1 MKHFWQY
8 LLGMVLLLS
17 ATDGQ
22 AQNNENNIDARKR
35 AVDYFH
41 LESVSLQEQERYDE
55 AFEMLE
61 YCRSLDSTSTAIQ
74 YFLAPYYS
82 ILGKDSI
89 ACDMLED
96 IVRQAPANEDYN
108 DALVNQYARTG
119 NWKAA
124 IDVYE
129 RIVGS
134 AHSKSEIY
142 KALYA
147 LYYNDDNFDKALETL
162 EKIEHLEGKSTEFT
176 AKRLQLFL
184 RLNRHDEMIA
194 IIEQAIAE
202 NPDDSRFMT
211 FLGDIYT
218 MIEKYGLAEETY
230 MKVLEKYPDD
240 ALTLGSL
247 VDLYA
252 KTEDD
257 ESFCNAIETLIKCEK
272 VETETRMQ
280 NLVNYILY
288 KETSDSAYIEPFFQE
303 LLRLPFDQLEL
314 HMSYAD
320 YLEYKQATPEVLI
333 PVYEK
338 IVELDSENI
347 SAIIKLLQFS
357 IDADDKDAVFK
368 YASEALLYL
377 PQVLELYFYK
387 GLSLYMSGGKLESID
402 IYKEGLAKRDTDT
415 DPGVVA
421 AMFTVI
427 GDTYHELGMTKECYE
442 AYDSALMYDP
452 YKLDVLNNYS
462 YFLSLEN
469 RDLQRA
475 LEMSGKTISAEPDNQ
490 TYLDTYAWILF
501 KLKRYEE
508 AKAYAEKI
516 LSLDEELSYE
526 VLHHIGDI
534 FAKCGNIEKAVF
546 YWEKAA
552 EAGDDTKLL
561 DKKIKKG
568 KIYNEKKR

>member
-1 MKHFWQY
+1 MKLFWQY
-8 LLGMVLLLS
+8 LLCISLLLP
-17 ATDGQ
+17 ATAGV
-22 AQNNENNIDARKR
+22 AQEIGNNIDARKR

-61 YCRSLDSTSTAIQ
+61 YCYSLDSASTAIK

-89 ACDMLED
+89 ACGMLEE
-96 IVRQAPANEDYN
+96 IVRRDPANEEYN

-147 LYYNDDNFDKALETL
+147 LYYNDDNFGKALETL
-162 EKIEHLEGKSTEFT
+162 DKIESLEGKSTELT
-176 AKRLQLFL
+176 AKRLQLYL
-184 RLNRHDEMIA
+184 LQNRHDEMIA

-211 FLGDIYT
+211 FLGDAYT
-218 MIEKYGLAEETY
+218 MIEEYGLAEDTY
-230 MKVLEKYPDD
+230 NKVLAKYPDD
-240 ALTLGSL
+240 APTLGSL
-247 VDLYA
+247 VNLYA
-252 KTEDD
+252 KTENDVA
-257 ESFCNAIETLIKCEK
+257 FCNTIERLIKCEK
-272 VETETRMQ
+272 VETETRIE

-288 KETSDSAYIEPFFQE
+288 KEAGDSTYIKPFFME
-303 LLRLPFDQLEL
+303 LLQLPFDQLEL
-314 HMSYAD
+314 HVAYAD
-320 YLEYKQATPEVLI
+320 YLEYKKVALDELI

-347 SAIIKLLQFS
+347 TAIIKLLQFS
-357 IDADDKDAVFK
+357 IEADDKDAVFK

-377 PQVLELYFYK
+377 PQMPELYFYK
-387 GLSLYMSGGKLESID
+387 GFSVYMNGGKQESIE
-402 IYKEGLAKRDTDT
+402 IYKEGLAKRGSDTEPDI
-415 DPGVVA
+415 VA
-421 AMFTVI
+421 AMFTAI
-427 GDTYHELGMTKECYE
+427 GDTYHELEMRKECYE
-442 AYDSALMYDP
+442 AYDSALAYNP

-462 YFLSLEN
+462 YFLALEN
-469 RDLQRA
+469 KELQKA

-490 TYLDTYAWILF
+490 TFLDTYAWILF

-516 LSLDEELSYE
+516 ISLDEELSYE

-534 FAKCGNIEKAVF
+534 FAKCGDIEKAVI
-546 YWEKAA
+546 YWEKALI
-552 EAGDDTKLL
+552 AGDDTKKLY
-561 DKKIKKG
+561 KKIKKG

>member
-8 LLGMVLLLS
+8 LLGLVLLLS

-134 AHSKSEIY
+134 THSKSEIY

-516 LSLDEELSYE
+516 LSLDGELSYE

>member
-1 MKHFWQY
+1 MKHIWQY
-8 LLGMVLLLS
+8 LLGLVLLLS

-89 ACDMLED
+89 ACDMLEE
-96 IVRQAPANEDYN
+96 IVRQDPANEDYN

-124 IDVYE
+124 IAVYE
-129 RIVGS
+129 KIVGS

-147 LYYNDDNFDKALETL
+147 LYYNDDNFGKALETL
-162 EKIEHLEGKSTEFT
+162 DKIESLEGKSTELT

-184 RLNRHDEMIA
+184 HLNRHDEMIA

-218 MIEKYGLAEETY
+218 MIEKYGFAEETY

-247 VDLYA
+247 VNLYA

-272 VETETRMQ
+272 VDSETRIQ

-288 KETSDSAYIEPFFQE
+288 KEVNDSTYIEPFFQE
-303 LLRLPFDQLEL
+303 LLKLPFDQLEL
-314 HMSYAD
+314 HISYAD
-320 YLEYKQATPEVLI
+320 YLEYKQATPEKLI

-347 SAIIKLLQFS
+347 AAIIKLLQFS
-357 IDADDKDAVFK
+357 IEADDKDAVFR

-377 PQVLELYFYK
+377 PQMPELYFYK
-387 GLSLYMSGGKLESID
+387 GLSLYMSGSKQESID
-402 IYKEGLAKRDTDT
+402 IYKEGLAKRDADT
-415 DPGVVA
+415 DPAIVA
-421 AMFTVI
+421 AIFTAV

-442 AYDSALMYDP
+442 AYDSALVYDP

-469 RDLQRA
+469 RDLLRA

-516 LSLDEELSYE
+516 LSLDVELSYE

-546 YWEKAA
+546 YWEKAL

>member
-8 LLGMVLLLS
+8 LLGLVLLLS

>member
-1 MKHFWQY
+1 MKHIWQY
-8 LLGMVLLLS
+8 LLGLVLLLS

-89 ACDMLED
+89 ACDMLEE
-96 IVRQAPANEDYN
+96 IVRQDPANEDYN

-124 IDVYE
+124 IAVYE
-129 RIVGS
+129 KIVGS

-147 LYYNDDNFDKALETL
+147 LYYNDDNFGKALETL
-162 EKIEHLEGKSTEFT
+162 DKIESLEGKSTELT

-184 RLNRHDEMIA
+184 HLNRHGEMIA

-218 MIEKYGLAEETY
+218 MIEKYGFAEETY

-247 VDLYA
+247 VNLYA

-272 VETETRMQ
+272 VDSETRIQ

-288 KETSDSAYIEPFFQE
+288 KEVNDSTYIEPFFQE
-303 LLRLPFDQLEL
+303 LLKLPFDQLEL
-314 HMSYAD
+314 HISYAD
-320 YLEYKQATPEVLI
+320 YLEYKQATPEKLI

-347 SAIIKLLQFS
+347 AAIIKLLQFS
-357 IDADDKDAVFK
+357 IEAEDKDAVFR

-377 PQVLELYFYK
+377 PQMPELYFYK
-387 GLSLYMSGGKLESID
+387 GLSLYMSGGKQESID
-402 IYKEGLAKRDTDT
+402 IYKEGLAKRDADT
-415 DPGVVA
+415 DPAIVA
-421 AMFTVI
+421 AIFTAV

-442 AYDSALMYDP
+442 AYDSALVYDP

-469 RDLQRA
+469 RDLLRA

-516 LSLDEELSYE
+516 LSLDVELSYE

-546 YWEKAA
+546 YWEKAL

>member
-1 MKHFWQY
+1 M
-8 LLGMVLLLS
+8 LS

-89 ACDMLED
+89 ACDMLEE
-96 IVRQAPANEDYN
+96 IVRQDPANEDYN

-124 IDVYE
+124 IAVYE

-162 EKIEHLEGKSTEFT
+162 EKIENLEGKSTELT

-387 GLSLYMSGGKLESID
+387 GLSLYMSGGKQESID

-475 LEMSGKTISAEPDNQ
+475 LEMSGKTISAEPDDQ

>member
-8 LLGMVLLLS
+8 LLGLVLLLS

-129 RIVGS
+129 RIVDS

>member
-1 MKHFWQY
+1 MKHIWQY
-8 LLGMVLLLS
+8 LLGLVLLLS

-89 ACDMLED
+89 ACDMLEE
-96 IVRQAPANEDYN
+96 IVRQDPANEDYN

-124 IDVYE
+124 IAVYE

-147 LYYNDDNFDKALETL
+147 LYYNDDNFGKALETL
-162 EKIEHLEGKSTEFT
+162 DKIESLEGKSTELT

-184 RLNRHDEMIA
+184 HLNRHGEMIA

-247 VDLYA
+247 VNLYA

-272 VETETRMQ
+272 VDSETRIQ

-288 KETSDSAYIEPFFQE
+288 KEVNDSTYIEPFFQE
-303 LLRLPFDQLEL
+303 LLKLPFDQLEL
-314 HMSYAD
+314 HISYAD
-320 YLEYKQATPEVLI
+320 YLEYKQATPEKLI

-347 SAIIKLLQFS
+347 TAIIKLLQFS
-357 IDADDKDAVFK
+357 IEAEDKDAVFR

-377 PQVLELYFYK
+377 PQMPELYFYK
-387 GLSLYMSGGKLESID
+387 GLSLYMSGGKQESID
-402 IYKEGLAKRDTDT
+402 IYKEGLAKRDADT
-415 DPGVVA
+415 DPAIVA
-421 AMFTVI
+421 AIFTAV

-442 AYDSALMYDP
+442 AYDSALVYDP

-546 YWEKAA
+546 YWEKAL

>member
-1 MKHFWQY
+1 MKHIWQY
-8 LLGMVLLLS
+8 LLGLILLLS

-89 ACDMLED
+89 ACDMLEE
-96 IVRQAPANEDYN
+96 IVRQDPANEDYN

-124 IDVYE
+124 IAVYE

-162 EKIEHLEGKSTEFT
+162 EKIENLEGKSTELT

-387 GLSLYMSGGKLESID
+387 GLSLYMSGGKQESID

-475 LEMSGKTISAEPDNQ
+475 LEMSGKTISAEPDDQ

>member
-8 LLGMVLLLS
+8 LLGLVLLLS

-22 AQNNENNIDARKR
+22 AQNNEKNIDARKR

-61 YCRSLDSTSTAIQ
+61 YCRSLYSTSTAIQ

-89 ACDMLED
+89 ACDMLEQ
-96 IVRQAPANEDYN
+96 IVRQDPANEDYN

-162 EKIEHLEGKSTEFT
+162 EKIENLEGKSTELT

-184 RLNRHDEMIA
+184 RLNRHDEMID

-288 KETSDSAYIEPFFQE
+288 KETSDSAYVEPFFQE

-442 AYDSALMYDP
+442 AYDSALMYDA

-475 LEMSGKTISAEPDNQ
+475 LEMSGKTINAEPDNQ

>member
-1 MKHFWQY
+1 M
-8 LLGMVLLLS
+8 LS

-134 AHSKSEIY
+134 THSKSEIY

-516 LSLDEELSYE
+516 LSLDGELSYE

>member
-8 LLGMVLLLS
+8 LLGLVLLLS

-162 EKIEHLEGKSTEFT
+162 EKIENLEGKSTELT

-288 KETSDSAYIEPFFQE
+288 KETNDSAYIEPFFQE

>member
-8 LLGMVLLLS
+8 LLGLVLLLS

-134 AHSKSEIY
+134 THSKSEIY

>member
-1 MKHFWQY
+1 MKQLWQHI
-8 LLGMVLLLS
+8 LLLFLLLIPC
-17 ATDGQ
+17 TGQ
-22 AQNNENNIDARKR
+22 AQDSENNIDARKR

-55 AFEMLE
+55 AFVMLE

-89 ACDMLED
+89 ACDMLEE
-96 IVRQAPANEDYN
+96 IVRQDPANEDYN

-124 IDVYE
+124 IAVYE

-147 LYYNDDNFDKALETL
+147 LYYNDDNFGKALETL
-162 EKIEHLEGKSTEFT
+162 DKIESLEGKSTELT

-184 RLNRHDEMIA
+184 HLNRHGEMIA

-247 VDLYA
+247 VNLYA

-257 ESFCNAIETLIKCEK
+257 ESFCNAIETWIKCEK
-272 VETETRMQ
+272 VDSETRIQ

-288 KETSDSAYIEPFFQE
+288 KEVKDSTYIEPFFQE
-303 LLRLPFDQLEL
+303 LLKLPFDQLEL
-314 HMSYAD
+314 HISYAD
-320 YLEYKQATPEVLI
+320 YLEYKQATPEKLI

-347 SAIIKLLQFS
+347 AAIIKLLQFS
-357 IDADDKDAVFK
+357 IEADDKDAVFR

-377 PQVLELYFYK
+377 PQMPELYFYK
-387 GLSLYMSGGKLESID
+387 GLSLYMSGGKQESID
-402 IYKEGLAKRDTDT
+402 IYKEGLAKRDADT
-415 DPGVVA
+415 DLAIVA
-421 AMFTVI
+421 AIFTAV

-442 AYDSALMYDP
+442 AYDSALVYDP

-469 RDLQRA
+469 RDLLRA

-546 YWEKAA
+546 YWEKAL

>member
-1 MKHFWQY
+1 MRHIWQY
-8 LLGMVLLLS
+8 LLGLVLLLS
-17 ATDGQ
+17 AIDGQ
-22 AQNNENNIDARKR
+22 AQNNEKNIDARKR

-89 ACDMLED
+89 ACDMLEQ
-96 IVRQAPANEDYN
+96 IVRQDPANEDYN

-162 EKIEHLEGKSTEFT
+162 EKIENLEGKSTELT

-184 RLNRHDEMIA
+184 RLNRHDEMID

-288 KETSDSAYIEPFFQE
+288 KETSDSAYVEPFFQE

-442 AYDSALMYDP
+442 AYDSALMYDA

-475 LEMSGKTISAEPDNQ
+475 LEMSGKTINAEPDNQ

>member
-8 LLGMVLLLS
+8 LLGLVLLLS

-252 KTEDD
+252 KTEND

-490 TYLDTYAWILF
+490 TYLDTYAWVLF

-516 LSLDEELSYE
+516 LSLDGELSYE

>member
-1 MKHFWQY
+1 
-8 LLGMVLLLS
+8 
-17 ATDGQ
+17 
-22 AQNNENNIDARKR
+22 
-35 AVDYFH
+35 
-41 LESVSLQEQERYDE
+41 
-55 AFEMLE
+55 
-61 YCRSLDSTSTAIQ
+61 
-74 YFLAPYYS
+74 
-82 ILGKDSI
+82 
-89 ACDMLED
+89 
-96 IVRQAPANEDYN
+96 
-108 DALVNQYARTG
+108 
-119 NWKAA
+119 
-124 IDVYE
+124 
-129 RIVGS
+129 
-134 AHSKSEIY
+134 
-142 KALYA
+142 
-147 LYYNDDNFDKALETL
+147 
-162 EKIEHLEGKSTEFT
+162 
-176 AKRLQLFL
+176 
-184 RLNRHDEMIA
+184 MIA

-218 MIEKYGLAEETY
+218 MIEKFGLAEETY

-247 VDLYA
+247 VNLYA

-272 VETETRMQ
+272 VETETRIQ

-288 KETSDSAYIEPFFQE
+288 KEANDSTYIEPFFQE
-303 LLRLPFDQLEL
+303 LLQLPFDQLEL
-314 HMSYAD
+314 HISYAD
-320 YLEYKQATPEVLI
+320 FLEYKQATPEVLI
-333 PVYEK
+333 PIYEK

-377 PQVLELYFYK
+377 PQVPELYFYK
-387 GLSLYMSGGKLESID
+387 GLSLYMSGGKQESID
-402 IYKEGLAKRDTDT
+402 IYKEGLAKRDTNT

-442 AYDSALMYDP
+442 AYDSALTYDP

-475 LEMSGKTISAEPDNQ
+475 LEMSSKTISAEPHNQ

-526 VLHHIGDI
+526 VLHHVGDI
-534 FAKCGNIEKAVF
+534 FAKCGNIEKAVL
-546 YWEKAA
+546 YWEKAR
-552 EAGDDTKLL
+552 EAGDNTKLL

-568 KIYNEKKR
+568 KTYNEKKR